1 VDYILWVV
9 LDPKASPGHR
19 FSTFLTMKELPPVDA
34 KDRDGLPGKLARV
47 GPEPHDEQQQLEMAR
62 TEA

>member
-1 VDYILWVV
+1 
-9 LDPKASPGHR
+9 
-19 FSTFLTMKELPPVDA
+19 MKELPPVDA
-34 KDRDGLPGKLARV
+34 KDRDGLPGKLAHV